1 MSRRDLLVVAL
12 VAASRA
18 PVYGAGG
25 GGGGGGARGGG
36 GGGFGGG
43 GGGYGGGMGGAGGM
57 GGGGGVGGGISGG
70 GSGSGSGSSGG
81 GSSTGNGAG
90 GVGGGIGGAG
100 GAGGGMG
107 GFNGGPQG
115 PSPLNLSG
123 NVEITGKGGLK
134 MKTAAGWVLVQIAR
148 ATKVQ
153 FTGKATRDFLKT
165 GVPVEFTAEVDEKH
179 VVNDAVTQLTIV
191 SLSADRGPGLFAEG
205 SSETKPAAANNL
217 GFGGAPAP
225 NAAADK
231 TASRAAPRKAE
242 AVKLPATCV
251 VRGKITS
258 FKDGKFI
265 VSTGH
270 GTITGEVDEEAEI
283 NVATTDLKFARK
295 GDSVSVKGRNAGNT
309 VLADSVTVQAS
320 ETLTGKKKPKAHSPA
335 KKDKAPAGDDKGA

>member
-12 VAASRA
+12 VAALGA

-217 GFGGAPAP
+217 GFGGTRPLTRRRTRRQAGPRPARP
-225 NAAADK
+225 RPSNCPPPAWSAARSRASR
-231 TASRAAPRKAE
+231 TAS
-242 AVKLPATCV
+242 
-251 VRGKITS
+251 S
-258 FKDGKFI
+258 
-265 VSTGH
+265 S
-270 GTITGEVDEEAEI
+270 
-283 NVATTDLKFARK
+283 
-295 GDSVSVKGRNAGNT
+295 
-309 VLADSVTVQAS
+309 
-320 ETLTGKKKPKAHSPA
+320 
-335 KKDKAPAGDDKGA
+335 